1 MYNVTVSGCICW
13 SDFLV
18 LHWYLWWISGMQ
30 YRCLIRGRNCL
41 PFTNT
46 WFHRWFCGRIR
57 VVHLYSFLCCVFCF
71 VYLSS
76 FCVLC
81 TQCCQ
86 YLWFVHSLFP
96 LPFFYVCFRNL
107 PIFMIRRKNF
117 EYAKSSNSKD
127 RQCNVTKYKK
137 TNNARQ
143 NMTQKTWAT
152 RTLLKT
158 VLNSMLLKGKYQL
171 LQ

>member
-1 MYNVTVSGCICW
+1 
-13 SDFLV
+13 
-18 LHWYLWWISGMQ
+18 MQ

-41 PFTNT
+41 PFANT
-46 WFHRWFCGRIR
+46 WFHRWFCRRIC
-57 VVHLYSFLCCVFCF
+57 VAHLF
-71 VYLSS
+71 S
-76 FCVLC
+76 FCVVLC
-81 TQCCQ
+81 FLFC
-86 YLWFVHSLFP
+86 LFVFVLCLVYTMLPVSLVCPFLIS

-143 NMTQKTWAT
+143 NMTQKT
-152 RTLLKT
+152 
-158 VLNSMLLKGKYQL
+158 
-171 LQ
+171 